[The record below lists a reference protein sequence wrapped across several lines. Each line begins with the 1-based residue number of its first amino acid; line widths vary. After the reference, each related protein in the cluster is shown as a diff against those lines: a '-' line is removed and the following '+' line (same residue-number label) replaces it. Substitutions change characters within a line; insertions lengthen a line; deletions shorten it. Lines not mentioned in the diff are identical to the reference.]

1 MATLIITLAVV
12 IVSLCLPSLS
22 TATYP
27 YSSPP
32 PPKEHYVYKS
42 PPPPP
47 PKESPPPPSPPKHP

>member
-1 MATLIITLAVV
+1 MGTMGTLLITIAVV
-12 IVSLCLPSLS
+12 ILSLGLPSMT

-32 PPKEHYVYKS
+32 PPPPKKS

-47 PKESPPPPSPPKHP
+47 P